1 MSAWPQF
8 VVKMPFVSTSPAA
21 TIVGAKVTSL
31 ATPIKFVRKKM
42 MRNVMTCAKIK
53 DVVPMLFAILASAC
67 VLQDSRGMIHMML
80 LLGVRPF
87 LNVPTIPIVG
97 TTKYVPFCPIL
108 FIGNVW
114 MLVQELTVVLML
126 IGKIFFHFLKF

>member
-1 MSAWPQF
+1 MTSAWPLF
-8 VVKMPFVSTSPAA
+8 VVKTPFVSTSLVA

-31 ATPIKFVRKKM
+31 ATLIKYVRKKM
-42 MRNVMTCAKIK
+42 MKNVMTCARIN

-80 LLGVRPF
+80 PLGVRPF
-87 LNVPTIPIVG
+87 PNVPTIQIVG
-97 TTKYVPFCPIL
+97 TTKFVPFYLTL

-114 MLVQELTVVLML
+114 MLVQELIVVPML
-126 IGKIFFHFLKF
+126 TGKIS